1 MRKEVPFMPNGGK
14 GAVAK
19 VYIEAEV
26 VDNFKQQAAKIKTG
40 LGNGLKDLKDL
51 DLNFGF
57 DTEAMAKAAGKE
69 LNTIMDL
76 ATNKK
81 LNKLDFSG
89 IMPGMISFLN
99 NNEIA
104 DELKLQ
110 IVQGL
115 RQGLEEFNQTATS
128 IDINNLVR
136 RGDGADVWS
145 NLLFSNAT
153 KDIVNSLGLKK
164 GDSNIFLKQFGSL
177 TSSSISGD
185 KGSFIQD
192 LSQLLSLKATAEKEE
207 YQDVL
212 KYLVSGKYVDGRGNE
227 QQMFEMSTI
236 NDAIRI
242 NDFYEKSAQGKL
254 TNKDIKDFAGYVG
267 RLQYLTTVSD
277 DKGLQEIYDSIIENK
292 HYDELF
298 NNQDSRDE
306 GLSKEQLNLFHSV
319 MDKVLEASKYKDD
332 QYRAIDKQ
340 AFNTDIL
347 QAINALFSAAGDD
360 GTIARLA
367 PLIQGWERD
376 RPQLSADQLLADTI
390 KSLGLK
396 SEDKGLRQQE
406 GSDDAKRAEAAADRA
421 EQAADRAEEA
431 SDKAVQ
437 AAEDIQK
444 ATEDKPQ
451 TGDKKKNSS
460 KPSTTKQSNEPAEQ
474 IADDAEADAENAEH
488 VADALDDKKTRLES
502 TIAELENKNKELQEL
517 NDKYQKAIS
526 DTFGDVKTPE
536 EALALFKEKATQLQ
550 QADKD
555 FAEIVPQRNFTEPKD
570 AKEIAILEEYE
581 KRLAALQQA
590 LVEYKKASE
599 TAMDKGVN
607 PADIRANQVDEE
619 RLQLNFA
626 DNTIDGYIKGLQK
639 AIEDN
644 KKKISEYENLL
655 KTYRG
660 QLEEFSRQGSPS
672 DTKPSGGGQTQSR
685 SAVDTAREEA
695 GEVRKSREELQA
707 EREKLEAEIQ
717 NSAQLM
723 NGAEGQIADIDQKIE
738 QAQENH
744 QHNKT
749 NISQLTEKKEQIES
763 QIQQTK
769 DELKTI
775 KEKLQDA
782 VDAKQVAEE
791 EIRALE
797 EKLLNA
803 DDSDILFSE
812 FAEDED
818 QYKQLR
824 TEKRS
829 TDLDLEIS
837 REILEQDLQEQK
849 EIEDILNNSYSTNTL
864 QEAYKQAMARK
875 KEYLQAQKT
884 YEESPSPTESF
895 EINDIGSAEYMAAIV
910 KRQKLNTEVNKAWMA
925 YYKAYQEFESHGQ
938 NNSGRKNA
946 MQERL
951 LSGIDGTDL
960 PVDTSMMAEN
970 VPDELK
976 ATLQNLREQIKNRTK
991 EVEETQKRA
1000 DELQQQLDELASH
1013 LVTTDQVSK
1022 QLEQK
1027 KQEQQKFE
1035 QEEANWAAQQD
1046 TKQAELDNLNERLN
1060 GTKGVV
1066 NYLKAVQDGQQNNQ
1080 EELAQLQQQRAEQQR
1095 IYDEAKAIQEEKQ
1108 QQLAEIDRMI
1118 AEAETREQQAPPT
1131 TPATTQEKP
1140 SAPVS
1145 SGQAGEESPVVQNL
1159 EQQIKEVE
1167 QTIKTVEIK
1176 QKELLAKREELNK
1189 LLGEYGKEA
1198 NNIFYLTD
1206 NTEETSQYWQ
1216 QAGSSTKNPDTGAA
1230 RQLREKGQIFKDTID
1245 AIKEQEQLLNTLD
1258 KESDEYQQAEQ
1269 KLQQLEDKKSRDWLA
1284 FYRAHE
1290 ELKYWVDKDGE
1301 TNFPTRA
1308 QQTLNKWTPERMG
1321 LENLGFSQ
1329 ENLDKMIA
1337 DVKGQAERLAQMRAD
1352 VAAYQEQYNQLQEQ
1366 INTLN
1371 TKRDNLIAE
1380 SQRSKPAE
1388 TEPPQGTSAETPL
1401 SSSGAETASGV
1412 QEEGNEAGDAASKMQ
1427 ALAQAKKEALEANQ
1441 KLAESAN
1448 TTTNAIQN
1456 ESDAGNFDELI
1467 AKLIEAAKLLAQLPQ
1482 SFEGFKGFD
1491 LEPLKTLSETIQQ
1504 LPKEGLNISLGDGFD
1519 NLAKS
1524 IDEVLNKV
1532 QELTSEAKTAEIES
1546 NIAQKYD
1553 EQIKQLKADAEEAK
1567 RVIEELKRTKQDV
1580 VRDEY
1585 DPRLDSSS
1593 EQYAPKEVGREIATR
1608 TKRNPATD
1616 VDALIKE
1623 YGVLKRA
1630 QEELFTISS
1639 ADEYS
1644 AALEKREEILQRI
1657 LELEQQVALSDVG
1670 QAQIDNLLM
1679 GYGEDASSNFSAL
1692 SEARNTAQ
1700 KSSIG
1705 QLAKE
1710 YVDQQKAEIKALAD
1724 SLSSIDII
1732 PKEAQSNWSKSRKEE
1747 YNQIAEGAQVA
1758 SQAIETLNANLAAM
1772 EANGASPEVLKTFLQ
1787 LKESTA
1793 QMVKDTQDKSNVFGE
1808 SIEAASTRLLDRLS
1822 NIETRLQVIKRD
1834 SGKLINV
1841 DPALAGALETIE
1853 KHLNKIQ
1860 DLKNTVSND
1869 PLQAIN
1875 PEFTRPTTHYLFEMM
1890 GKGKKQNV
1898 LEGLEQVSDRSQT
1911 DFSRLTVNYGKYASA
1926 LKKLFDD
1933 MAQGAKVSMG
1943 QLETDLE
1950 RVSYLAEKLSN
1961 TTGLGKGELL
1971 TGELSAKA
1979 DPRVADA
1986 QRDALDKANA
1996 GLEKLQAKI
2005 DSTVTSAQDKISKLF
2020 GDGGISD
2027 LSKSFTGG
2035 SVEGFDQFVQS
2046 ATDADK
2052 AMQTL
2057 KQAFDDIGKNPSLAT
2072 QTDKVREINEAM
2084 GTLNKSLKDVS
2095 DNASKF
2101 EIVDKNEIGKL
2112 KASTAQFLRS
2122 NPNLNIDEISGI
2134 KDYLDQLQEGIN
2146 RTDFSAIQKGID
2158 GIKQSAVEA
2167 GHTGGTF
2174 VSLLTERFKA
2184 LGAYLLSFASFYRV
2198 ISVFKDGINIIHELD
2213 DALTE
2218 MQKVSDESLSSLR
2231 EYQRSTF
2238 DTANQIGTTA
2248 AQLQTS
2254 TADWLRLG
2262 DI

>member
-26 VDNFKQQAAKIKTG
+26 IDNFKQQAAKIKTG

-164 GDSNIFLKQFGSL
+164 GDNNIFLKQFGSL

-192 LSQLLSLKATAEKEE
+192 LSQLLSLKATAEKEK

-277 DKGLQEIYDSIIENK
+277 DKGLREIYDSIIENK

-306 GLSKEQLNLFHSV
+306 GLSKEQLDLFHSV
-319 MDKVLEASKYKDD
+319 MDKVIEASKYKDD

-347 QAINALFSAAGDD
+347 QAINALFSAAGDN

-376 RPQLSADQLLADTI
+376 KPQLSADQLLADTI

-396 SEDKGLRQQE
+396 SEDSGLRQQE
-406 GSDDAKRAEAAADRA
+406 GSDEAKRAEAAAERA
-421 EQAADRAEEA
+421 ENAADRAENASEEA
-431 SDKAVQ
+431 RAI
-437 AAEDIQK
+437 AEDIK
-444 ATEDKPQ
+444 GAVEEGTAEASGASKTDKKSKKKPSPQ
-451 TGDKKKNSS
+451 TSAES
-460 KPSTTKQSNEPAEQ
+460 AEQ
-474 IADDAEADAENAEH
+474 IADDAEADAESAEH
-488 VADALDDKKTRLES
+488 VADALEDKKARLET
-502 TIAELENKNKELQEL
+502 TIAELENKKKELEGL

-526 DTFGDVKTPE
+526 NTFGDVKTPE
-536 EALALFKEKATQLQ
+536 EALALFKEKAAQLQ

-607 PADIRANQVDEE
+607 PVDIRANQVDEE

-660 QLEEFSRQGSPS
+660 QLEEFTRQGSPS
-672 DTKPSGGGQTQSR
+672 DAKPSGGEQTQSR
-685 SAVDTAREEA
+685 SAVDTAREE
-695 GEVRKSREELQA
+695 
-707 EREKLEAEIQ
+707 
-717 NSAQLM
+717 
-723 NGAEGQIADIDQKIE
+723 
-738 QAQENH
+738 
-744 QHNKT
+744 
-749 NISQLTEKKEQIES
+749 
-763 QIQQTK
+763 
-769 DELKTI
+769 
-775 KEKLQDA
+775 
-782 VDAKQVAEE
+782 
-791 EIRALE
+791 
-797 EKLLNA
+797 
-803 DDSDILFSE
+803 
-812 FAEDED
+812 
-818 QYKQLR
+818 
-824 TEKRS
+824 
-829 TDLDLEIS
+829 
-837 REILEQDLQEQK
+837 
-849 EIEDILNNSYSTNTL
+849 
-864 QEAYKQAMARK
+864 
-875 KEYLQAQKT
+875 
-884 YEESPSPTESF
+884 
-895 EINDIGSAEYMAAIV
+895 
-910 KRQKLNTEVNKAWMA
+910 
-925 YYKAYQEFESHGQ
+925 
-938 NNSGRKNA
+938 
-946 MQERL
+946 
-951 LSGIDGTDL
+951 
-960 PVDTSMMAEN
+960 
-970 VPDELK
+970 
-976 ATLQNLREQIKNRTK
+976 
-991 EVEETQKRA
+991 
-1000 DELQQQLDELASH
+1000 
-1013 LVTTDQVSK
+1013 
-1022 QLEQK
+1022 
-1027 KQEQQKFE
+1027 
-1035 QEEANWAAQQD
+1035 
-1046 TKQAELDNLNERLN
+1046 
-1060 GTKGVV
+1060 
-1066 NYLKAVQDGQQNNQ
+1066 
-1080 EELAQLQQQRAEQQR
+1080 
-1095 IYDEAKAIQEEKQ
+1095 
-1108 QQLAEIDRMI
+1108 
-1118 AEAETREQQAPPT
+1118 
-1131 TPATTQEKP
+1131 
-1140 SAPVS
+1140 
-1145 SGQAGEESPVVQNL
+1145 
-1159 EQQIKEVE
+1159 
-1167 QTIKTVEIK
+1167 
-1176 QKELLAKREELNK
+1176 
-1189 LLGEYGKEA
+1189 
-1198 NNIFYLTD
+1198 
-1206 NTEETSQYWQ
+1206 
-1216 QAGSSTKNPDTGAA
+1216 
-1230 RQLREKGQIFKDTID
+1230 
-1245 AIKEQEQLLNTLD
+1245 
-1258 KESDEYQQAEQ
+1258 
-1269 KLQQLEDKKSRDWLA
+1269 
-1284 FYRAHE
+1284 
-1290 ELKYWVDKDGE
+1290 
-1301 TNFPTRA
+1301 
-1308 QQTLNKWTPERMG
+1308 
-1321 LENLGFSQ
+1321 
-1329 ENLDKMIA
+1329 
-1337 DVKGQAERLAQMRAD
+1337 
-1352 VAAYQEQYNQLQEQ
+1352 
-1366 INTLN
+1366 
-1371 TKRDNLIAE
+1371 
-1380 SQRSKPAE
+1380 
-1388 TEPPQGTSAETPL
+1388 
-1401 SSSGAETASGV
+1401 TASGV
-1412 QEEGNEAGDAASKMQ
+1412 QEEGNEASDAASKMQ
-1427 ALAQAKKEALEANQ
+1427 ALAQAKKEALEANKQ
-1441 KLAESAN
+1441 LAESAN

-1467 AKLIEAAKLLAQLPQ
+1467 AKLVETAKLLAQLPQ

-1504 LPKEGLNISLGDGFD
+1504 LPKEGLNISLGDDFN
-1519 NLAKS
+1519 NLANS

-1532 QELTSEAKTAEIES
+1532 QELTSEAKIAEIEG
-1546 NIAQKYD
+1546 NITQKYD

-1567 RVIEELKRTKQDV
+1567 RVIEELKRTKQ
-1580 VRDEY
+1580 
-1585 DPRLDSSS
+1585 
-1593 EQYAPKEVGREIATR
+1593 KTTEVE
-1608 TKRNPATD
+1608 RNPATD

-1623 YGVLKRA
+1623 YGNLKRA
-1630 QEELFTISS
+1630 QEELFTINS

-1657 LELEQQVALSDVG
+1657 LELEQKVALSDVG

-1679 GYGEDASSNFSAL
+1679 GYGDDASSNFSAL
-1692 SEARNTAQ
+1692 SEARNAAQ
-1700 KSSIG
+1700 KSSVG

-1758 SQAIETLNANLAAM
+1758 SQAIETLNANLAVM

-1943 QLETDLE
+1943 QLETDME

-1986 QRDALDKANA
+1986 QRDALDKANV
-1996 GLEKLQAKI
+1996 GLEKLQTKI
-2005 DSTVTSAQDKISKLF
+2005 DSTITNAQDKITKIF
-2020 GDGGISD
+2020 GEGGISD
-2027 LSKSFTGG
+2027 LSESFAGG
-2035 SVEGFDQFVQS
+2035 SVEGFDKFVQS

-2072 QTDKVREINEAM
+2072 QIDKVREINEAM
-2084 GTLNKSLKDVS
+2084 GDLNKSLKDVS

-2218 MQKVSDESLSSLR
+2218 MNKVSTESLASLR
-2231 EYQRSTF
+2231 DYQKESF
-2238 DTANQIGTTA
+2238 GVANDVGTTA
-2248 AQLQTS
+2248 IQLQQS
-2254 TADWLRLG
+2254 TADFIRLGESFSEAKESARVANELLTVSEFDNIQDATTALTAISAAYEDTVNGLDKQAIIDKLNKIGDEYAISTDGLATALQDSASALTTANNDMDEAAALIAAGNTVTQDPSKTGKAMRTVALRLVG
-2262 DI
+2262 MKCA